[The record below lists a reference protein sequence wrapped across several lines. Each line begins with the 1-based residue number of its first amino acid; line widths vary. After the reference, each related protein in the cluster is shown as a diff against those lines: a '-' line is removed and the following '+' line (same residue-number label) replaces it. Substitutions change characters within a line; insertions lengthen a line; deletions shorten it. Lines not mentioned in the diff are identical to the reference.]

1 MKIFETLLVCAFF
14 LAYILIGV
22 YFNRKALNNRSD
34 FYVASGKVNLP
45 INTLATFA
53 AFASG
58 GSFLGSIGVAYSFS
72 LSYIWSAIVGSVSG
86 FIIASV
92 LVAPY
97 LSSMKLNSLVDF
109 FKERYN
115 NWKVLRIVGGAIV
128 VVAFTLYLVSQYKA
142 AGITAEYLLGW
153 DYVWTLLLVTIIF
166 VFYTSIGGMWAVTM
180 TEAIQAVLMFIFMI
194 LLPIFAVINLGGPAK
209 MISKAIEISPNW
221 SALGVPLTTAIGF
234 ALVWTF
240 TVSCFPHISMRILAS
255 KSSNVAQKTMGYTGL
270 LYGIFCLVGF
280 IGVSAAALNLFP
292 IGTEQALKDP
302 DYAYIAVMEQY
313 FPPVLQGF
321 ATAAIIAAV
330 LSTTSGLLLA
340 ISVAVS
346 NDIWSSIFPNTKEKT
361 VLRIGKISI
370 FVAGIVSALFALN
383 PPALLVILYSQAT
396 AMMTSGFFGPL
407 VLGIWWKKATRQ
419 GALANMIIGSGGFAV
434 LYALNSLK
442 VITLPTF
449 AEFLIAL
456 PLGLIANII
465 VSNATFNAS
474 SSESQEMIHKMDE
487 VHKNAQSVVG

>member
-1 MKIFETLLVCAFF
+1 MKIFETTLVLLFF
-14 LAYILIGV
+14 LSYILIGV
-22 YFNRKALNNRSD
+22 YYNRKAKLDRSD
-34 FYVASGKVNLP
+34 YYVASKQVNLP

-86 FIIASV
+86 FIIAAV

-97 LSSMKLNSLVDF
+97 MSSMKLNSLVDF

-115 NWKVLRIVGGAIV
+115 NWKVLRITGGVIV
-128 VVAFTLYLVSQYKA
+128 VAAFTLYLVSQYKA

-153 DYVWTLLLVTIIF
+153 DYTWTLLVVTLIF

-180 TEAIQAVLMFIFMI
+180 TEAIQAVLMFSFMI
-194 LLPIFAVINLGGPAK
+194 LLPIFAVTNLGGPAN
-209 MISKAIEISPNW
+209 MISKAIEVSPNW
-221 SALGVPLTTAIGF
+221 SALGVPIVQVIGF

-255 KSSNVAQKTMGYTGL
+255 KNSNVAQKTMGYTGL

-280 IGVSAAALNLFP
+280 LGVSAAALNLFP
-292 IGTEQALKDP
+292 LGTEKALTDP

-346 NDIWSSIFPNTKEKT
+346 NDIWSAIFPNSDEKT
-361 VLRIGKISI
+361 VLRVGKTSI
-370 FVAGIVSALFALN
+370 YVAGIISAIFALN

-396 AMMTSGFFGPL
+396 AMMTAGFFGPL

-419 GALANMIIGSGGFAV
+419 GALANMIIGSGSFII
-434 LYALNSLK
+434 LFALNSWK
-442 VITLPTF
+442 FITLPTF
-449 AEFLIAL
+449 VEFMIAL
-456 PLGLIANII
+456 PLGLIANVI
-465 VSNATFNAS
+465 VSNATYNAT
-474 SSESQEMIHKMDE
+474 SQEAIEAVNKMDE
-487 VHKNAQSVVG
+487 VHKNAQSVV